1 VSEIRISAPLSD
13 ETISSLRSGQ
23 AVLISGVIFAA
34 RDTAHRRI
42 VESIKEDRE
51 VPFNLAGA
59 LVYYVGPTPPP
70 PGRPIGSAG
79 PTTAGRMDAY
89 APLLIE
95 NGLKG
100 MLGKGERNDA
110 VKEACIRHKAVYM
123 ATLGGCGA
131 LLGLCIKKAELIAW
145 PELGP
150 EGVWRFEVEDFPAVV
165 VNDIYGG
172 DAYAEGRKQYEQSDN

>member
-1 VSEIRISAPLSD
+1 MSQIRISAPLTD
-13 ETISSLRSGQ
+13 YAIGGLHSGQ
-23 AVLISGVIFAA
+23 SLLINGIIYAA
-34 RDTAHRRI
+34 RDTAHKRI
-42 VESIKEDRE
+42 VEALHEGGE
-51 VPFNLAGA
+51 LPFNLAGA
-59 LVYYVGPTPPP
+59 LVYYVGPTPPQ

-95 NGLKG
+95 HGLKG
-100 MLGKGERNDA
+100 MLGKGERNQA
-110 VKEACIRHKAVYM
+110 VKDACVKHKAVYL

-131 LLGLCIKKAELIAW
+131 LLSLCIKKAELIAY

-172 DAYAEGRKQYEQSDN
+172 DAYIDGRKQYGQSRD

>member
-1 VSEIRISAPLSD
+1 MSGIRISAPLND
-13 ETISSLRSGQ
+13 ETVKKLRSGQ
-23 AVLISGVIFAA
+23 AVLINGVIFAA
-34 RDTAHRRI
+34 RDTAHKRI
-42 VESIKEDRE
+42 VEAIKEGRE
-51 VPFNLAGA
+51 VPFNLDGA

-95 NGLKG
+95 KGLKG
-100 MLGKGERNDA
+100 MLGKGERNQA
-110 VKEACIRHKAVYM
+110 VKDACLKHGAVYL

-131 LLGLCIKKAELIAW
+131 LLGLCIKKAELIAY

-165 VNDIYGG
+165 VNDVCGG
-172 DAYAEGRKQYEQSDN
+172 DAYIEGRKHYGQSGD